1 MRRRLWLLL
10 ALVAPFASAAD
21 APRLVDDWEAV
32 RVSVKPFVVKDLDGK
47 ALSLA
52 DLSGKIAVV
61 DFWATW
67 CKPCVKELP
76 ELAAYHQRLAERT
89 DVVLLSFNV
98 GEKRA
103 EVEAFLKGLPVSFPV
118 YCGDAL
124 VEPLELAAF
133 PTKLILD
140 ARKPGQGRHGRA
152 ALPPRGPHL
161 RREHRG
167 ARRGAAPRDA
177 LNGPRAAKRAGFTPA
192 SVAGG

>member
-1 MRRRLWLLL
+1 MLSVLVVTL
-10 ALVAPFASAAD
+10 ASVASAARAD
-21 APRLVDDWEAV
+21 DDWEDV
-32 RVSVKPFVVKDLDGK
+32 RITVKPFEVKDLDGK

-76 ELAAYHQRLAERT
+76 ELAAYHQRLADRK

-103 EVEAFLKGLPVSFPV
+103 EVEAFLKGSPVSFPV

-124 VEPLELAAF
+124 VGPLELAAF

-140 ARKPGQGRHGRA
+140 VRKPGKGGGALLRFRREGLTSVASIEARVA
-152 ALPPRGPHL
+152 ALL
-161 RREHRG
+161 RE
-167 ARRGAAPRDA
+167 
-177 LNGPRAAKRAGFTPA
+177 TP
-192 SVAGG
+192 

>member
-1 MRRRLWLLL
+1 LPKGMPPLLL
-10 ALVAPFASAAD
+10 LLTALSSAAD
-21 APRLVDDWEAV
+21 TKHLVDDWEAV
-32 RVSVKPFVVKDLDGK
+32 RVPVKPFVVKDLEGQ

-52 DLSGKIAVV
+52 DLTGKIAVV

-67 CKPCVKELP
+67 CKPCIKELP
-76 ELAAYHQRLAERT
+76 ELAAYHQRLASSK

-103 EVEAFLKGLPVSFPV
+103 EVEAFLKSSPVSFPV

-140 ARKPGQGRHGRA
+140 VRKPGKGGS
-152 ALPPRGPHL
+152 ALLRF
-161 RREHRG
+161 RREG
-167 ARRGAAPRDA
+167 
-177 LNGPRAAKRAGFTPA
+177 LT
-192 SVAGG
+192 SVASIEARVAELLEETP

>member
-1 MRRRLWLLL
+1 MPPLLL
-10 ALVAPFASAAD
+10 LLTALSSAAD
-21 APRLVDDWEAV
+21 TKHLVDDWETV
-32 RVSVKPFVVKDLDGK
+32 RVPVKPFVVKDLEGQ

-52 DLSGKIAVV
+52 DLTGKIAVV

-76 ELAAYHQRLAERT
+76 ELAAYHQRLASSK

-103 EVEAFLKGLPVSFPV
+103 EVEAFLKSSPVSFPV

-140 ARKPGQGRHGRA
+140 VRKPGKGGS
-152 ALPPRGPHL
+152 ALLRF
-161 RREHRG
+161 RREG
-167 ARRGAAPRDA
+167 
-177 LNGPRAAKRAGFTPA
+177 LT
-192 SVAGG
+192 SVASIEARVAELLEETP

>member
-1 MRRRLWLLL
+1 MRKRLWLLL
-10 ALVAPFASAAD
+10 TLVAPLVSAAD
-21 APRLVDDWEAV
+21 APRLVDDWEV
-32 RVSVKPFVVKDLDGK
+32 LRVTVQPFVVKDLDGK

-52 DLSGKIAVV
+52 DLAGKIAVV

-76 ELAAYHQRLAERT
+76 ELAAYHERLADRK

-103 EVEAFLKGLPVSFPV
+103 EVEAFLKGSPVSFPV

-140 ARKPGQGRHGRA
+140 VRRPGKGGSALLRFRREGLTSVASIEARVA
-152 ALPPRGPHL
+152 ALLG
-161 RREHRG
+161 E
-167 ARRGAAPRDA
+167 APR
-177 LNGPRAAKRAGFTPA
+177 
-192 SVAGG
+192 

>member
-1 MRRRLWLLL
+1 MHRRLWLLPVLVVTL
-10 ALVAPFASAAD
+10 ASVASAARAD
-21 APRLVDDWEAV
+21 DDWEDV
-32 RVSVKPFVVKDLDGK
+32 RITVKPFEVKDLDGK

-76 ELAAYHQRLAERT
+76 ELAAYHQRLADRK

-103 EVEAFLKGLPVSFPV
+103 EVEAFLKGSPVSFPV

-124 VEPLELAAF
+124 VGPLELAAF

-140 ARKPGQGRHGRA
+140 VRKPGKGGS
-152 ALPPRGPHL
+152 ALLRF
-161 RREHRG
+161 RREG
-167 ARRGAAPRDA
+167 
-177 LNGPRAAKRAGFTPA
+177 LT
-192 SVAGG
+192 SVASIEARVAELLRETP

>member
-1 MRRRLWLLL
+1 LWLLSVLVVTL
-10 ALVAPFASAAD
+10 ASVASAARAD
-21 APRLVDDWEAV
+21 DDWEDV
-32 RVSVKPFVVKDLDGK
+32 RITVRPFEVKDLDGK

-76 ELAAYHQRLAERT
+76 ELAAYHQRLADRK

-103 EVEAFLKGLPVSFPV
+103 EVEAFLKGSPVSFPV

-124 VEPLELAAF
+124 VGPLELAAF

-140 ARKPGQGRHGRA
+140 VRKPGKGGS
-152 ALPPRGPHL
+152 ALLRF
-161 RREHRG
+161 RREG
-167 ARRGAAPRDA
+167 
-177 LNGPRAAKRAGFTPA
+177 LT
-192 SVAGG
+192 SVASIEARVAELLRETP

>member
-1 MRRRLWLLL
+1 LRKDLWLLL
-10 ALVAPFASAAD
+10 TLVAPLASAAD
-21 APRLVDDWEAV
+21 TPRRVDDWEVV

-47 ALSLA
+47 PLRLA

-76 ELAAYHQRLAERT
+76 ELAAYHQRLSERK

-98 GEKRA
+98 GERRA

-140 ARKPGQGRHGRA
+140 ARR
-152 ALPPRGPHL
+152 PRKDGTVL
-161 RREHRG
+161 LRFRREG
-167 ARRGAAPRDA
+167 
-177 LNGPRAAKRAGFTPA
+177 LT
-192 SVAGG
+192 SVASIEARVAELLRETP

>member
-1 MRRRLWLLL
+1 MPPLLL
-10 ALVAPFASAAD
+10 LLTALSSAAD
-21 APRLVDDWEAV
+21 TKHLVDDWEAV
-32 RVSVKPFVVKDLDGK
+32 RVPVKPFVVKDLEGQ

-52 DLSGKIAVV
+52 DLTGKIAVV

-67 CKPCVKELP
+67 CKPCIKELP
-76 ELAAYHQRLAERT
+76 ELAAYHQRLASSK

-103 EVEAFLKGLPVSFPV
+103 EVEAFLKSSPVSFPV

-140 ARKPGQGRHGRA
+140 VRKPGKGGS
-152 ALPPRGPHL
+152 ALLRF
-161 RREHRG
+161 RREG
-167 ARRGAAPRDA
+167 
-177 LNGPRAAKRAGFTPA
+177 LT
-192 SVAGG
+192 SVASIEARVAELLEETP

>member
-1 MRRRLWLLL
+1 MLPVLVVTL
-10 ALVAPFASAAD
+10 ASVASAARAD
-21 APRLVDDWEAV
+21 DDWEDV
-32 RVSVKPFVVKDLDGK
+32 RITVKPFEVKDLDGK

-76 ELAAYHQRLAERT
+76 ELAAYHQRLADRK

-103 EVEAFLKGLPVSFPV
+103 EVEAFLKGSPVSFPV

-124 VEPLELAAF
+124 VGPLELAAF

-140 ARKPGQGRHGRA
+140 ARKPGKGGS
-152 ALPPRGPHL
+152 ALLRF
-161 RREHRG
+161 RREG
-167 ARRGAAPRDA
+167 
-177 LNGPRAAKRAGFTPA
+177 LT
-192 SVAGG
+192 SVASIEARVAELLRETP

>member
-1 MRRRLWLLL
+1 MLPVLVVTL
-10 ALVAPFASAAD
+10 ASVASAARAD
-21 APRLVDDWEAV
+21 DDWEDV
-32 RVSVKPFVVKDLDGK
+32 RITVKPFEVKDLDGK

-76 ELAAYHQRLAERT
+76 ELAAYHQRLADRK

-103 EVEAFLKGLPVSFPV
+103 EVEAFLKGSPVSFPV

-124 VEPLELAAF
+124 VGPLELAAF

-140 ARKPGQGRHGRA
+140 VRKPGKGGS
-152 ALPPRGPHL
+152 ALLRF
-161 RREHRG
+161 RREG
-167 ARRGAAPRDA
+167 
-177 LNGPRAAKRAGFTPA
+177 LT
-192 SVAGG
+192 SVASIEARVAELLRETP